1 MVLKEGFIIGISQKI
16 LIGSCR
22 GLAPQS
28 DLNIRFVGQRRR
40 RWRSGLIYRYGAAQD
55 TCSIGHPIDPH
66 QDVVEP
72 VGHSHRSIGF
82 IASDVPQFGG

>member
-1 MVLKEGFIIGISQKI
+1 MVFKEGFVIGIFQKI

-28 DLNIRFVGQRRR
+28 DLNIRFLGQRRWL
-40 RWRSGLIYRYGAAQD
+40 WRSGMISRYGAAQD
-55 TCSIGHPIDPH
+55 TGSIGHPIDPH

-72 VGHSHRSIGF
+72 VGHSHGSIGF